1 MSKQTALE
9 ELDSKLERLK
19 AEDFKDKSSAKTFNT
34 LEVLDYLDENWGK
47 LKIVKGNRSVYVQ
60 RYYAILRHLD
70 YHFGINY
77 CKKRVQTYLISKG
90 LITPRVVFVLLLAL
104 YWIGAIIIE
113 QFCNI
118 RVRLDEV
125 SPLLTTSQ
133 KYLYFYPIFMFI
145 IIPVWYIVTL
155 EKEY

>member
-9 ELDSKLERLK
+9 ELDSQLERLK
-19 AEDFKDKSSAKTFNT
+19 AEDSKDKSSAETFNT

-60 RYYAILRHLD
+60 RYYTILRYLD
-70 YHFGINY
+70 
-77 CKKRVQTYLISKG
+77 YLISKG

-133 KYLYFYPIFMFI
+133 KYLYFYPIFI

>member
-19 AEDFKDKSSAKTFNT
+19 AEDSKDTPSAKTFNT
-34 LEVLDYLDENWGK
+34 IEVLDYLDENWDK
-47 LKIVKGNRSVYVQ
+47 LKIVKGHRSVYVQ

-70 YHFGINY
+70 YHFGTNY

-104 YWIGAIIIE
+104 YWIGAIIVE
-113 QFCNI
+113 QLCNI
-118 RVRLDEV
+118 RVRFDEV
-125 SPLLTTSQ
+125 SPLLTTGQ
-133 KYLYFYPIFMFI
+133 KYLYFYPIFMFL

>member
-9 ELDSKLERLK
+9 ELDSQLERLK
-19 AEDFKDKSSAKTFNT
+19 AEDSKDKSSAETFNT

-60 RYYAILRHLD
+60 RYYTILRYLD
-70 YHFGINY
+70 YLIN
-77 CKKRVQTYLISKG
+77 KG

-133 KYLYFYPIFMFI
+133 KYLYFYPIFI

>member
-9 ELDSKLERLK
+9 ELDSQLERLK
-19 AEDFKDKSSAKTFNT
+19 AEDSKDKSSAKTFNT

-60 RYYAILRHLD
+60 RYYTILRYLD
-70 YHFGINY
+70 YLIN
-77 CKKRVQTYLISKG
+77 KG

-133 KYLYFYPIFMFI
+133 KYLYFYPIFI

>member
-9 ELDSKLERLK
+9 ELDSQLERLK
-19 AEDFKDKSSAKTFNT
+19 AEDSKDKSSAKTFNT

-60 RYYAILRHLD
+60 RYYTILRYLD
-70 YHFGINY
+70 YLIN
-77 CKKRVQTYLISKG
+77 KG